1 MKRACQHHKASAS
14 PGFTRPGATK
24 HYPPDSRVEP
34 VHMHLEL
41 RFDLE
46 AQSLEGTNTITV
58 RGNGGSGHTLTLNAV
73 AFTRA
78 EARGDGVD
86 WFRYDGKQ
94 LVICWETPLADGEER
109 KIEVPYR
116 VDRPVA
122 GLYFSQPS
130 AAYPDAAWFAATDS
144 ESELARHWM
153 PCVDLPHV
161 RPKLSF
167 ALCAEQ
173 RFTCLANGAHAGEEV
188 HPDGMK
194 TVRWKLDH
202 PCPSYLTCIAIGEFI
217 EVNDGEFEGIPIAY
231 YATKEFDEDHV
242 RRGLGRTKEALEWMT
257 EKLGVPFPY
266 PKYFQ
271 FALPGFGGA
280 MENISLVSWD
290 DFCLMDEALASEMTI
305 FVDQV
310 NVHEMA
316 HSYFGDLVVCR
327 DFAHAWLKESW
338 ATYMECC
345 WYEDKLGPEEFA
357 YELYQNAGSYFRESD
372 KRYKRPIVTRE
383 FNSSWQMYDMHLYP
397 GGACRLHTLRKLVGD
412 DVFWK
417 GVTLYLNRYAEKTVE
432 TDHFRIVMEEV
443 SGRSLVKF
451 FDQWFHS
458 KGYPNLKVI
467 YSYDA
472 PSQHALFTVEQ
483 EQWDTS
489 TGVPLFDLDLE
500 IGWTDADGKEHSRML
515 HIKESKETF
524 GLRMESTPAM
534 VRVDPHMQVLHALT
548 FNPGADLLKTQLTDA
563 KDPVG
568 RILAAR
574 ELCLTGLRPNIEAV
588 VAAYDNE
595 SFWGVRVEIAKVL
608 GETKTRAGVAA
619 LPQLVLNEEDPRA
632 LEKVILAV
640 RGLREPEILQ
650 ALLDRA
656 KDDLPP
662 RARRALYDVLGG
674 FHEDAPL
681 DLLIEA
687 SKTEGYHGYAQSG
700 ALLGLGQASPKYAH
714 KHIRK
719 RTKPGKIAFRARAAA
734 VTALGRAGLLTDS
747 KKARRRIVNTL
758 CDRMRDPNE
767 RVQLA
772 AARALAAMKATESIT
787 EVEKYANTLAHQD
800 TVTVMKLVDG
810 LRKEARK
817 KAADKNVEVAKLRS
831 EVKALRETVDLL
843 KARIES

>member
-24 HYPPDSRVEP
+24 HYPPDLRVEP

-46 AQSLEGTNTITV
+46 QQSVEGTNTITV
-58 RGNGGSGHTLTLNAV
+58 RGNGGSGHTLKLNAV

-78 EARGDGVD
+78 EARGEGVD
-86 WFRYDGKQ
+86 WFRYDGTQ
-94 LVICWETPLADGEER
+94 LVIRWKTPLADGEER
-109 KIEVPYR
+109 TIEVPYR
-116 VDRPVA
+116 VDKPVA
-122 GLYFSQPS
+122 GLYFSRPS
-130 AAYPDAAWFAATDS
+130 TAYPDAAWFAATDS

-167 ALCAEQ
+167 GLCAEE
-173 RFTCLANGAHAGEEV
+173 RFTCLANGAHDGEEV
-188 HPDGMK
+188 HADGMK

-202 PCPSYLTCIAIGEFI
+202 PCPSYITCIAIGDFI
-217 EVNDGEFEGIPIAY
+217 EVTDGDFEGIPIAY
-231 YATKEFDEDHV
+231 YATNEFDEDHV

-257 EKLGVPFPY
+257 KRLGVPFPY

-290 DFCLMDEALASEMTI
+290 DFCLMDEALASEMTT

-338 ATYMECC
+338 ATYMEAC

-357 YELYQNAGSYFRESD
+357 YELYQNAGTYFREAD
-372 KRYKRPIVTRE
+372 KRYMRPIVTRE

-397 GGACRLHTLRKLVGD
+397 GGACRLHTLRKLLGD

-417 GVTLYLNRYAEKTVE
+417 GVTLYLTRYAEKTVE
-432 TDHFRIVMEEV
+432 TDHFRMVMEEV

-458 KGYPNLKVI
+458 KGYPSLKVI

-472 PSQHALFTVEQ
+472 ASKHALFTVEQ

-489 TGVPLFDLDLE
+489 KGIPLFDFDLE
-500 IGWTDADGKEHSRML
+500 IGWTDADGTEHSRML
-515 HIKESKETF
+515 HIKESRETF
-524 GLRMESTPAM
+524 GLTMESTPVQ
-534 VRVDPHMQVLHALT
+534 VRVDPHMQVMHALS
-548 FNPGADLLKTQLTDA
+548 FNPGVDLLKTQLTDA
-563 KDPVG
+563 KDCVG

-574 ELCLTGLRPNIEAV
+574 ELCLTGYRPNIEAV
-588 VAAYDNE
+588 VAAYDKE
-595 SFWGVRVEIAKVL
+595 PFWGVRVEMAKVL

-619 LPQLVLNEEDPRA
+619 LPQLVQNEEDPRA
-632 LEKVILAV
+632 LERVILAV

-662 RARRALYDVLGG
+662 RALRALYDVLGG
-674 FHEDAPL
+674 FHEDAPIK
-681 DLLIEA
+681 LLIEA
-687 SKTEGYHGYAQSG
+687 SQTEGFHGYAQSG
-700 ALLGLGQASPKYAH
+700 ALLGLGQVNPKHEH
-714 KHIRK
+714 KRLCK
-719 RTKPGKIAFRARAAA
+719 STKPGNIAFRARASA
-734 VTALGRAGLLTDS
+734 VAALGRIGLQTDR
-747 KKARRRIVNTL
+747 KKVRRRIVNTL
-758 CDRMRDPNE
+758 CDRLRDPND

-772 AARALAAMKATESIT
+772 AARALAAMKATEAIN
-787 EVEKYANTLAHQD
+787 EVEKYAKTLAHQD
-800 TVTVMKLVDG
+800 SVTVMRLVDG
-810 LRKEARK
+810 LRNEARK
-817 KAADKNVEVAKLRS
+817 KVADKNVEVDKLRS

-843 KARIES
+843 KARMDS